1 MRSFIQGIKN
11 LIKWFPTIWK
21 DRDHDYYYTMEV
33 LKKKL
38 EFQAKSMKECSLH
51 ANSSKYTEQLET
63 CVILLEI
70 VQNETYIEEL
80 IDKLGSTDE
89 DLHNAIVQ
97 HEKARRKFFDI
108 MEENIENWWY

>member
-1 MRSFIQGIKN
+1 MIKFTQGIRN
-11 LIKWFPTIWK
+11 LIRWFPTIWK
-21 DRDHDYYYTMEV
+21 DRDYDHYYIMEI

-38 EFQAKSMKECSLH
+38 EFQAKSMRECSQLS
-51 ANSSKYTEQLET
+51 NSDKYAEQLET
-63 CVILLEI
+63 CVMLLSI

-80 IDKLGSTDE
+80 MKKTNSTDE
-89 DLHNAIVQ
+89 DLHNAIVE